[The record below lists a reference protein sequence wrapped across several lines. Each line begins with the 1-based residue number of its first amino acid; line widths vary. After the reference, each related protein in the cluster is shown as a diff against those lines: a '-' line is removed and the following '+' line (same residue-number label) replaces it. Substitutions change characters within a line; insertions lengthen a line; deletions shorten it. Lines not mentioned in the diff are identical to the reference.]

1 MKIKSL
7 LVGMLACTALVGCSN
22 EDEVLNGAEAAKGE
36 KGYIAVNFAMP
47 GGVQSRA
54 TTADGN
60 NNKFE
65 SGSDVEVAVKDAVF
79 LFLDGSFKGCAKP
92 YYIKNFS
99 EGWADAAG
107 TGVDKENK
115 VVVVEGAK
123 GEVPSY
129 IVAILNPTDYSEEKY
144 NATTTLADLKDR
156 VATYR
161 TAENFVMSNAVYQ
174 ASNNKEMVATPIS
187 LDNIA
192 FSEEGLKA
200 DDYQPVTI
208 QVERVVAKVAVT
220 GLDAAI
226 EDLNENGLKET
237 IDDAEDMKLKF
248 VLTGWEVLQANES
261 RLIKNIDA
269 SDWDEIFE
277 TLHWN
282 DVALKRSYWAN
293 DYQNTLAHRTSYDVT
308 KMSND
313 TPKYVEETVNQTPLA
328 ASDINDANPYLLV
341 AGKFVDAKNQPVN
354 LVEWRGQKYTAE
366 GYLNFIAGYAEL
378 SQYYTAKVI
387 EKDGEKVTEYTS
399 FSAELLTLADDQ
411 TTDWKA
417 QAVLKDPNTKFYTV
431 TFKADGKTIE
441 EGEEVVGGSAIVAG
455 IIADFGY
462 VQYWNGG
469 NTYYF
474 VPIKHQTATAA
485 TETDEATNFY
495 GVVRNHYYKVNISK
509 IIGYGTAV
517 SKPEQLIDSPEVPED
532 EESWMAATIE
542 ILDWKV
548 VENNDVVLGQ

>member
-60 NNKFE
+60 GNGNVFE
-65 SGSDVEVAVKDAVF
+65 SGTREEVAVKDAVF
-79 LFLDGSFKGCAKP
+79 LFLDGNFKGCAKP
-92 YYIKNFS
+92 YYIENFS
-99 EGWADAAG
+99 GGWDDANG

-129 IVAILNPTDYSEEKY
+129 IVAILNPTDYSEANY
-144 NATTTLADLKDR
+144 NATTTLADLKNR
-156 VATYR
+156 FATYR

-174 ASNNKEMVATPIS
+174 AGNKKEMVATPVE

-192 FSEEGLKA
+192 FSEEGLEAENYK
-200 DDYQPVTI
+200 PVTI

-220 GLDAAI
+220 GLDKAI
-226 EDLNENGLKET
+226 DNLNKEGLTET

-269 SDWDEIFE
+269 TDWTI
-277 TLHWN
+277 TSWN

-293 DYQNTLAHRTSYDVT
+293 DYQNTLANRTSYDVT
-308 KMSND
+308 KMRD
-313 TPKYVEETVNQTPLA
+313 TAHKYVEETVNQTPLA
-328 ASDINDANPYLLV
+328 ASVINDANPYLLV
-341 AGKFVDAKNQPVN
+341 AGKFVDANDKAVD

-366 GYLNFIAGYAEL
+366 GYLEFIAGYAEL
-378 SQYYTAKVI
+378 SQYYTAQEI
-387 EKDGEKVTEYTS
+387 EKDGKKVTKYTS
-399 FSAELLTLADDQ
+399 FSADLLKLADDK

-417 QAVLKDPNTKFYTV
+417 QAVLKDPDTKFYTV
-431 TFKADGKTIE
+431 EFEADGKTIKK
-441 EGEEVVGGSAIVAG
+441 GTPVTDVNVAE
-455 IIADFGY
+455 IIDDFGY

-485 TETDEATNFY
+485 TDDAPATNYY
-495 GVVRNHYYKVNISK
+495 GVVRNHYYKVNISQ
-509 IIGYGTAV
+509 IIGYGTPV
-517 SKPEQLIDSPEVPED
+517 SDPAQYIDSPEVPED

>member
-54 TTADGN
+54 TTANGN
-60 NNKFE
+60 GNGFE
-65 SGSDVEVAVKDAVF
+65 SGTSDEVAVKDAVF
-79 LFLDGSFKGCAKP
+79 LFLDGNFKGCAKP
-92 YYIKNFS
+92 YYIEDFS
-99 EGWADAAG
+99 EGWKDADG

-115 VVVVEGAK
+115 VLVVDGAK

-129 IVAILNPTDYSEEKY
+129 IVAILNPTDYNETNY
-144 NATTTLADLKDR
+144 NANTTLAELKNRIGDYSGNG
-156 VATYR
+156 VDDTK
-161 TAENFVMSNAVYQ
+161 FVMSNAAYH
-174 ASNNKEMVATPIS
+174 ATNNKEMIATPVTIE
-187 LDNIA
+187 NIA
-192 FSEEGLKA
+192 SSKEGLNA
-200 DDYQPVTI
+200 VQPVTI
-208 QVERVVAKVAVT
+208 QVERAVAKVAVT
-220 GLDAAI
+220 GLADAI

-269 SDWDEIFE
+269 SNWTI
-277 TLHWN
+277 TSWN

-293 DYQNTLAHRTSYDVT
+293 DYQNTLANRTSYDVT
-308 KMSND
+308 AMSK
-313 TPKYVEETVNQTPLA
+313 TTHKYVEETVNQTPLA
-328 ASDINDANPYLLV
+328 ASVINDANPYLLV
-341 AGKFVDAKNQPVN
+341 AGKFVDANDKPVN

-366 GYLNFIAGYAEL
+366 GYLEFIAGYAEL
-378 SQYYTAKVI
+378 SQYYTAK
-387 EKDGEKVTEYTS
+387 TENGITTYTS
-399 FSAELLTLADDQ
+399 FSKDLLTLVDDE

-417 QAVLKDPNTKFYTV
+417 EAQLKDANTEFYTV
-431 TFKADGKTIE
+431 TFKADGKTVE
-441 EGEEVVGGSAIVAG
+441 EGTKVANGSAIVAE
-455 IIADFGY
+455 IIAKFGY

-485 TETDEATNFY
+485 TEDLPATNYY
-495 GVVRNHYYKVNISK
+495 GVVRNHYYKVNISQ
-509 IIGYGTAV
+509 IIGYGTPV
-517 SKPEQLIDSPEVPED
+517 SNPAQYIDSPEVPED
-532 EESWMAATIE
+532 KESWMEAAIE

-548 VENNDVVLGQ
+548 VENNGVVLGQ